1 MVTHDDRRL
10 TEVHSFVGNIAEAR
24 SRNTG
29 LQSREAQ
36 HMIDKQ
42 MKLAPFMFRHTA
54 EMDIAPHHRREDK
67 N

>member
-10 TEVHSFVGNIAEAR
+10 AEVHSFIGNIAEAR

-42 MKLAPFMFRHTA
+42 MKACTVYVPSYGRDGHSTTPSA
-54 EMDIAPHHRREDK
+54 
-67 N
+67 